1 MARFAGGN
9 TEPHLGRSDEAGGS
23 TSGVLWTADATS
35 GSTDSV
41 PAVVQP
47 LQELQELQDT
57 NGSRNKFE
65 QAREELRDML
75 VSAIFA
81 PNTRLT
87 EAKLADTLQ
96 ISRGTLRSVFASL
109 ANEGYLTL
117 ERNRGA
123 RTRSFSI
130 EEARDILEAREIFE
144 GAVAAKAAR
153 NATEEELAQLRD
165 ILKAMK
171 RAEKSH
177 DAAGYSRVNRQFHAA
192 ITAAAHQ
199 ATLAR
204 AVRSSLHPLV
214 MRQFRDPDLAHPRI
228 DSFEEHQAI
237 LSTIVTRNPE
247 AAGAAMRH
255 HIASAGKAL
264 TLNHD

>member
-1 MARFAGGN
+1 MSGM
-9 TEPHLGRSDEAGGS
+9 TDTGS
-23 TSGVLWTADATS
+23 
-35 GSTDSV
+35 
-41 PAVVQP
+41 AVVP
-47 LQELQELQDT
+47 LPQAQATANDI
-57 NGSRNKFE
+57 RNKFE

-75 VSAIFA
+75 VNGTFA

-87 EAKLADTLQ
+87 ESKLVDTLQ

-123 RTRSFSI
+123 RTRFFTV
-130 EEARDILEAREIFE
+130 EEAYDILEAREIFE

-153 NATEEELAQLRD
+153 NATEDELVVLRGV
-165 ILKAMK
+165 LETM
-171 RAEKSH
+171 RHAERSL
-177 DAAGYSRVNRQFHAA
+177 DDVGYSRLNRKFHAA

-199 ATLAR
+199 ATLQR

-214 MRQFRDPDLAHPRI
+214 MRQFRNPGRVHPRGG
-228 DSFEEHQAI
+228 SFEEHQAI

-255 HIASAGKAL
+255 HIASAREAL
-264 TLNHD
+264 TLHYGVPGAARDDLALPR

>member
-1 MARFAGGN
+1 
-9 TEPHLGRSDEAGGS
+9 
-23 TSGVLWTADATS
+23 VDA
-35 GSTDSV
+35 
-41 PAVVQP
+41 
-47 LQELQELQDT
+47 

-123 RTRSFSI
+123 RTRFFSI

-144 GAVAAKAAR
+144 GAIAAKAAR

-165 ILKAMK
+165 IVKAMEQAASS
-171 RAEKSH
+171 R
-177 DAAGYSRVNRQFHAA
+177 DAVGYSRLNRQFHAA
-192 ITAAAHQ
+192 ITVAAHQ

-204 AVRSSLHPLV
+204 TVRSSLHPLV
-214 MRQFRDPDLAHPRI
+214 MRQFRDPDLVHPRI
-228 DSFEEHQAI
+228 YSFEEHQAI

-255 HIASAGKAL
+255 HIASARKAL
-264 TLNHD
+264 TLGYD

>member
-1 MARFAGGN
+1 MASSAGRG
-9 TEPHLGRSDEAGGS
+9 TEPHPDGLD
-23 TSGVLWTADATS
+23 DAS
-35 GSTDSV
+35 GSTTSVLWAAGKMSGMTDSA

-47 LQELQELQDT
+47 SQEQ
-57 NGSRNKFE
+57 GAASGIRNKFE
-65 QAREELRDML
+65 QAREQLRDML
-75 VSAIFA
+75 VSDTFA

-123 RTRSFSI
+123 RTRFFSI
-130 EEARDILEAREIFE
+130 EEANDILEAREIFE
-144 GAVAAKAAR
+144 GAIAAKAAK
-153 NATEEELAQLRD
+153 NATEQELAHLHDLVRD
-165 ILKAMK
+165 MK
-171 RAEKSH
+171 RAERSR
-177 DAAGYSRVNRQFHAA
+177 DADGYSRLNRQFHAA
-192 ITAAAHQ
+192 ITVAAHQ

-214 MRQFRDPDLAHPRI
+214 MRQFRDPHVVHPRI

-255 HIASAGKAL
+255 HIASARRAL
-264 TLNHD
+264 TLRYD

>member
-1 MARFAGGN
+1 MGLASSAGGS
-9 TEPHLGRSDEAGGS
+9 TEPHLGRIDEAGGS
-23 TSGVLWTADATS
+23 TSSVLWTGGETN
-35 GSTDSV
+35 GRTDSV

-47 LQELQELQDT
+47 LQEQQDT
-57 NGSRNKFE
+57 NGIRNKFE

-75 VSAIFA
+75 VSAAFA

-123 RTRSFSI
+123 RTRFFSI
-130 EEARDILEAREIFE
+130 EEASDILEAREIFE

-165 ILKAMK
+165 ILQVMK
-171 RAEKSH
+171 RAESSR
-177 DAAGYSRVNRQFHAA
+177 DAAGYSRLNRQFHAA
-192 ITAAAHQ
+192 ITDAAHQ

-214 MRQFRDPDLAHPRI
+214 MRQFRDPDLVHPRI

-237 LSTIVTRNPE
+237 LSTIVTRNSE

-255 HIASAGKAL
+255 HIASARKAL
-264 TLNHD
+264 TLH

>member
-1 MARFAGGN
+1 
-9 TEPHLGRSDEAGGS
+9 
-23 TSGVLWTADATS
+23 
-35 GSTDSV
+35 
-41 PAVVQP
+41 
-47 LQELQELQDT
+47 
-57 NGSRNKFE
+57 
-65 QAREELRDML
+65 ML

-123 RTRSFSI
+123 RTRFFSI
-130 EEARDILEAREIFE
+130 EEAGDILEAREIFE
-144 GAVAAKAAR
+144 GALAAKAAR
-153 NATEEELAQLRD
+153 NATEEELAQLCD
-165 ILKAMK
+165 IVKAMK
-171 RAEKSH
+171 RAEISR
-177 DAAGYSRVNRQFHAA
+177 DAVGYSRLNRQFHAA
-192 ITAAAHQ
+192 ITVAAHQ

-204 AVRSSLHPLV
+204 ALRSSLHPLV
-214 MRQFRDPDLAHPRI
+214 MRQFRDPDLVHPRI
-228 DSFEEHQAI
+228 DSLEEHQAI

-255 HIASAGKAL
+255 HIASAREAL
-264 TLNHD
+264 TLH